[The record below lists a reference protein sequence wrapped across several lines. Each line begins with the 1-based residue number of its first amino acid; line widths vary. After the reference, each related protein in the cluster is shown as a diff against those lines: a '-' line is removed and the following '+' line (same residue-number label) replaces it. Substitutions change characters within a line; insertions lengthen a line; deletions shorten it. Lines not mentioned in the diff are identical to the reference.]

1 MNKYEKNIIEQLLK
15 KQYGRLKKYKNRKI
29 KQRISISTNR
39 ILKNYSKYNV
49 DLEEKNF
56 VNQAIFALESKGFI
70 TVSKIEHSDDYEKIY
85 LVEESVPLLE
95 EYGTEKYGIIP
106 RSFIINELQNILKKY
121 KNRGKIVDFYISEL
135 TEALKNTLM
144 QIDLEKEED
153 ILKILSFLETNEKF
167 LYLREASMLI
177 FGDSK
182 HFENK
187 RKFQVNGVL
196 SQYLSFIDEE
206 RFDDENLLKR
216 FNIYDTEQE
225 ICLKGPMTIEMYG
238 KEIDVE
244 CFSGGVSFS
253 IQDIEKVSFISVRCE
268 EVMTIENKTSF
279 LRMNHPYCYMY
290 LGGFATKAQIAFIKK
305 LFKDN
310 PDKIYSH
317 FGDID
322 AGGFWIHKKLCE
334 QTGINFQLFHMNKN
348 DLRNPTYSNCLQPL
362 TEQDQKRLCTLKED
376 LIYGECIHYMLDHNV
391 KLEQEIISLNISN
404 L

>member
-1 MNKYEKNIIEQLLK
+1 M
-15 KQYGRLKKYKNRKI
+15 
-29 KQRISISTNR
+29 
-39 ILKNYSKYNV
+39 
-49 DLEEKNF
+49 
-56 VNQAIFALESKGFI
+56 
-70 TVSKIEHSDDYEKIY
+70 
-85 LVEESVPLLE
+85 
-95 EYGTEKYGIIP
+95 
-106 RSFIINELQNILKKY
+106 
-121 KNRGKIVDFYISEL
+121 
-135 TEALKNTLM
+135 
-144 QIDLEKEED
+144 
-153 ILKILSFLETNEKF
+153 
-167 LYLREASMLI
+167 
-177 FGDSK
+177 
-182 HFENK
+182 
-187 RKFQVNGVL
+187 
-196 SQYLSFIDEE
+196 SFIDEE

>member
-1 MNKYEKNIIEQLLK
+1 
-15 KQYGRLKKYKNRKI
+15 
-29 KQRISISTNR
+29 
-39 ILKNYSKYNV
+39 
-49 DLEEKNF
+49 
-56 VNQAIFALESKGFI
+56 
-70 TVSKIEHSDDYEKIY
+70 
-85 LVEESVPLLE
+85 
-95 EYGTEKYGIIP
+95 
-106 RSFIINELQNILKKY
+106 
-121 KNRGKIVDFYISEL
+121 
-135 TEALKNTLM
+135 
-144 QIDLEKEED
+144 
-153 ILKILSFLETNEKF
+153 
-167 LYLREASMLI
+167 EASMLI

-182 HFENK
+182 YFENK

-362 TEQDQKRLCTLKED
+362 TEQDQKR
-376 LIYGECIHYMLDHNV
+376 
-391 KLEQEIISLNISN
+391 
-404 L
+404 

>member
-1 MNKYEKNIIEQLLK
+1 
-15 KQYGRLKKYKNRKI
+15 
-29 KQRISISTNR
+29 
-39 ILKNYSKYNV
+39 
-49 DLEEKNF
+49 
-56 VNQAIFALESKGFI
+56 
-70 TVSKIEHSDDYEKIY
+70 
-85 LVEESVPLLE
+85 
-95 EYGTEKYGIIP
+95 TEKYGIIP

-182 HFENK
+182 YFENK

-334 QTGINFQLFHMNKN
+334 QTGINFQLFHMNEN